1 MAPNMFVITFDR
13 PGATYLPGENISGC
27 VTIALSEKKSARDLY
42 IHLKGE
48 ARVHWTISESSKD
61 IDGNDTSST
70 QHHSATEKYF
80 SMKQSLLRRSTEI
93 DRIELPEGES
103 TYYFSFQIP
112 INIPCSFEHST
123 GYIRYTAKAIVDIP
137 WKFNWWTK
145 SAFTVVTPY
154 DLNTFS
160 DQCMGIDDEI
170 SKDFSCCCFKKG
182 SLNVR
187 IKVPNLG
194 YVPGQ
199 FITIEV
205 ISNLKSSNIQ
215 IIGIT
220 TKLIEELTFHAH
232 GSTETKQIVIK
243 KNKSQGPIKN
253 YHETK
258 LNLYVPSLPPS
269 NLEHCG
275 IIELKY
281 RLHVVIH
288 FDGMHKK
295 IDKIY
300 PILIGT
306 IPLNTSPLTEWT
318 PTNDTRPTAPIIDE
332 EPSIS
337 TSIKPVPVH
346 GHTESPE
353 RRTDLPG
360 TSQSNFNKFQLPNQP
375 VGWNMEPPSYKEC
388 TQRADNIKDSD
399 DSNSVYG
406 ADQPFAPRYP
416 VFNFMYYR
424 ST

>member
-1 MAPNMFVITFDR
+1 
-13 PGATYLPGENISGC
+13 
-27 VTIALSEKKSARDLY
+27 
-42 IHLKGE
+42 
-48 ARVHWTISESSKD
+48 
-61 IDGNDTSST
+61 
-70 QHHSATEKYF
+70 
-80 SMKQSLLRRSTEI
+80 MKQSLLRRSTEI

-103 TYYFSFQIP
+103 TYYFSFQLP

-137 WKFNWWTK
+137 WRFNWWTK

-199 FITIEV
+199 FITTEV

-220 TKLIEELTFHAH
+220 TKLIEELIFHAH
-232 GSTETKQIVIK
+232 GSTERKQIVIQ

-253 YHETK
+253 YHETQ

-281 RLHVVIH
+281 RLHVIIH
-288 FDGMHKK
+288 FGGMQKK
-295 IDKIY
+295 IDQKY

-318 PTNDTRPTAPIIDE
+318 PTNDTQPTAPRIDE
-332 EPSIS
+332 EPSTS

-353 RRTDLPG
+353 RRTDSPG
-360 TSQSNFNKFQLPNQP
+360 TSQPNFNKFQLPNQS
-375 VGWNMEPPSYKEC
+375 VGWNMEPPSYEEC